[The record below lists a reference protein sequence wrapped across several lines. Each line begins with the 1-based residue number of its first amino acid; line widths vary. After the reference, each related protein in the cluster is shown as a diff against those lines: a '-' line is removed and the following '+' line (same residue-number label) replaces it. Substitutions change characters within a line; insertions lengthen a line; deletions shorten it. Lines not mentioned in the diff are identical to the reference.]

1 VYQSKFNKQ
10 KIFSMANN
18 QKKEMEQ
25 STEIVKVT
33 EDGSGPLLPHL
44 ESLERMM
51 KLPMVEAAWS
61 QGQGVYGKVRGM

>member
-1 VYQSKFNKQ
+1 MSNHQNKD
-10 KIFSMANN
+10 K
-18 QKKEMEQ
+18 EQ
-25 STEIVKVT
+25 STEVVRAT

-51 KLPMVEAAWS
+51 KLPMVEAAWT